1 MPTVTYVDESLVQ
14 ALAADV
20 EIASFVG
27 SRIYA
32 TQAPQGVA
40 MPILVY
46 QRQTGQRIASNML
59 SAGSLVRATYILSCV
74 ASSLMDTR
82 NLAAAVRNALQYTRT
97 SAIRLAYV
105 EEDDDTQELPAV
117 GEQMPMYRTD
127 LTVRIT
133 YTE

>member
-133 YTE
+133 YTD

>member
-1 MPTVTYVDESLVQ
+1 
-14 ALAADV
+14 
-20 EIASFVG
+20 
-27 SRIYA
+27 
-32 TQAPQGVA
+32 
-40 MPILVY
+40 
-46 QRQTGQRIASNML
+46 
-59 SAGSLVRATYILSCV
+59 
-74 ASSLMDTR
+74 MDTR

-105 EEDDDTQELPAV
+105 EEDDDTQEVPAA